1 MKDLFSVDI
10 QFLKGVGPKRAQLYQ
25 KLGVDSVGSLLQYY
39 PRSYIDLHDTVP
51 LSAAPFDSPCAVQG
65 RVVRKLP
72 VARLSGG
79 RNLYKVLCTDY
90 EQDFAVTFFNTP
102 YPYGQLVEGEDYIFY
117 GKFGGTFTGRQVGS
131 PLFIPAGQPHDVLP
145 VYPLTKGL
153 TSKEISRSVAVAID
167 AFLAQLADP
176 LPSWVRTQYD
186 LCHIGF
192 AVQNIHLPQ
201 SPQAAQLARRRL
213 IFEELLV
220 LQLGMALLKQR
231 TRRRTDYR
239 LIPPDLAPFTAA
251 LPYQLTGAQRRCI
264 GEILTDLQRPQ
275 PMSRLLQGDVGSG
288 KTVVAAAG
296 VYAAAQNGAQ
306 SALMA
311 PTEILAEQHYQTLNT
326 LLQPLGITVAL
337 LTGSTKGAAKKA
349 LLADLAA
356 GKIDLLVGTHA
367 LISQNVTFSKLALV
381 VTDEQHRFGVKQ
393 RGALGE
399 KGQYPHMLVMSATPI
414 PRTLALIIYG
424 DLDISVL
431 DEKPAGRREIE
442 TFAVDFGKFRR
453 AVAFAE
459 KQIRAG
465 GQVYVV
471 CPLIEDSGS
480 ELKDAATAQQQIQQL
495 LPHRRVGLLHG
506 RMRPKEKEAV
516 MAAFKQKQ
524 LDLLVSTTVIE
535 VGVDV
540 PDANLIIVQNA
551 ERFGLS
557 ALHQLRGRV
566 GRSDRQSYCILIS
579 DAQGETAKKRLDAMC
594 RTSDGFALANFDL
607 ELRGPGDF
615 FGSAQHGLPKLKIAD
630 LLQDRMVL
638 AQTGTVCRQLLDA
651 DPQLRQNPL
660 LRAEVGRLFSQVG
673 QQGLN

>member
-51 LSAAPFDSPCAVQG
+51 LSAAPFDAPCAVQG

-79 RNLYKVLCTDY
+79 RTLYKVLCTDY

-239 LIPPDLAPFTAA
+239 LAPPDLAPFTAA
-251 LPYQLTGAQRRCI
+251 LPYQLTSAQRRCI

-367 LISQNVTFSKLALV
+367 LISQDVTFSKLALV